1 MLQQINRKI
10 LLYFFLFIILGT
22 LNNKNLSN
30 IKFPKIDIIEIEGLE
45 KINNSEF
52 LKSLEFL
59 KMNSL
64 FFLNKFQ
71 IRELLSSNNLIE
83 EYSIFKKYP
92 SSLEIKIIQT
102 QFLAYANKNG
112 RNFYVGS
119 NGKLIETK
127 NNSEDLPYIF
137 GELDIGKF
145 LELKKFI
152 DNSNLDYRE
161 VKNLFFFSSGRWDIE
176 IKSGILI
183 KLPSE
188 KLMESL
194 ELSLSLLNN
203 EKFKNIKSIDV
214 RQKNQV
220 IIDG

>member
-1 MLQQINRKI
+1 M
-10 LLYFFLFIILGT
+10 
-22 LNNKNLSN
+22 
-30 IKFPKIDIIEIEGLE
+30 
-45 KINNSEF
+45 
-52 LKSLEFL
+52 
-59 KMNSL
+59 
-64 FFLNKFQ
+64 
-71 IRELLSSNNLIE
+71 
-83 EYSIFKKYP
+83 
-92 SSLEIKIIQT
+92 
-102 QFLAYANKNG
+102 
-112 RNFYVGS
+112 
-119 NGKLIETK
+119 
-127 NNSEDLPYIF
+127 
-137 GELDIGKF
+137 

-152 DNSNLDYRE
+152 DNSNLNYNE